1 MGQRIAKL
9 RKKSG
14 LSQDQFAEVTGV
26 NRTHLYRLETGKQ
39 SMTLKTLKI
48 VADSL
53 GGPRHETAQG
63 ILIAFNTAE
72 FRHCEV
78 TVT

>member
-1 MGQRIAKL
+1 LQDDIQAVVGQRIAKL

-14 LSQDQFAEVTGV
+14 LTQDQFAEVTGL

-53 GGPRHETAQG
+53 GVP
-63 ILIAFNTAE
+63 
-72 FRHCEV
+72 V
-78 TVT
+78 TKLLRGF